1 MILSYIVFPA
11 FAIVALRIALR
22 VFVFVVVVVIVI
34 DRRPARHCVTTGVT
48 EQVFIVIAIVVVSRR
63 RRRRRRMMGD
73 PSSKTPTSSRGYK
86 NLIGTRENQSSFFTH
101 VPIPMK
107 RIFTD

>member
-22 VFVFVVVVVIVI
+22 VFVVVVVI

-63 RRRRRRMMGD
+63 RRRRMMGD
-73 PSSKTPTSSRGYK
+73 PSSKTPTSSRGKK

-101 VPIPMK
+101 VPIPMN